1 MKASVERGSLVLRI
15 FFLVCLFVGLV
26 LMGINLYGLTQPIRM
41 PGLQHV
47 DESELRFSLDNYL
60 SYEESI
66 KKIDQLKQYDS
77 KYNLTGEANE
87 LVNASLVHVDWNRV
101 DPVKYRQLVPIWEN
115 FFLWAIGKFS
125 GLPQFSRYHFAG
137 YQRSIERGIGICGDA
152 SIVLSSILDKYG
164 IENNIIS
171 FPGHVIVEFKDEND
185 NWFLMDPDFG
195 VDLNTSLEKLVENP
209 ADYKE
214 RYYLA
219 GYSEKEVDYLFS
231 LFSKDY
237 KTFDDVYHFMTLRFI
252 FEKASYIAKWLLPAL
267 LILISGFW
275 LFRVFLFKSNA
286 KLTRPQ

>member
-115 FFLWAIGKFS
+115 FFLWAIGS
-125 GLPQFSRYHFAG
+125 P
-137 YQRSIERGIGICGDA
+137 
-152 SIVLSSILDKYG
+152 
-164 IENNIIS
+164 IS
-171 FPGHVIVEFKDEND
+171 Q
-185 NWFLMDPDFG
+185 
-195 VDLNTSLEKLVENP
+195 SQ
-209 ADYKE
+209 
-214 RYYLA
+214 
-219 GYSEKEVDYLFS
+219 S
-231 LFSKDY
+231 
-237 KTFDDVYHFMTLRFI
+237 
-252 FEKASYIAKWLLPAL
+252 
-267 LILISGFW
+267 
-275 LFRVFLFKSNA
+275 
-286 KLTRPQ
+286 